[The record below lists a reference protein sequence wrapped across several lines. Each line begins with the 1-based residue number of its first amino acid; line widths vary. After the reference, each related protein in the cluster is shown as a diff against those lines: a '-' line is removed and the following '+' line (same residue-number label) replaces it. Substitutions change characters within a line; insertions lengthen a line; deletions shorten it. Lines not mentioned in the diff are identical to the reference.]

1 MDSALVDT
9 SFLISLVDPRRPHH
23 QTARRYYQEC
33 IRRRVPMLLST
44 VVISEFHVKE
54 PITDLE
60 LRNFLVLPFNIDD
73 AMTCGDLARE
83 FPRDAADDRTRVK
96 DDLKIIAQAC
106 VNDATCVFTE
116 DENTLAKY
124 LRRLRDKDPSAPRV
138 VLLKDQ
144 FVEAWFNDGQMSI
157 DGE

>member
-1 MDSALVDT
+1 
-9 SFLISLVDPRRPHH
+9 
-23 QTARRYYQEC
+23 
-33 IRRRVPMLLST
+33 MLLSSI
-44 VVISEFHVKE
+44 VISEFHVKQ

-60 LRNFLVLPFNIDD
+60 LRNFLILPFNIDD
-73 AMTCGDLARE
+73 AMTCGDLVRE

-96 DDLKIIAQAC
+96 DDLKIIAQAS

-124 LRRLRDKDPSAPRV
+124 LRRLRQRDSLAPRV

-144 FVEAWFNDGQMSI
+144 FEGAWFNDGQMSL
-157 DGE
+157 DPS